1 MFGNE
6 SESLNSYYYFN
17 MKNETNMWANLF
29 IQLIKINQ
37 TKCNQIS
44 KIKCVL
50 KRKFALFNKIWWV
63 LDTISIISKKSNKR
77 KSFYIKKSHITFAF
91 AFKKLKMENS
101 LFFSIFQIKWTKH
114 ACCIIIE
121 QKVAL
126 LKLVDCPFLCS
137 QFHIYLPQFK
147 RISHLFIFISTRHPS
162 KQKKNK

>member
-91 AFKKLKMENS
+91 AFKKTENGKFALFLYFPNQMNKARVLYNNRTKSGALKTRW
-101 LFFSIFQIKWTKH
+101 LSIFMF
-114 ACCIIIE
+114 A
-121 QKVAL
+121 
-126 LKLVDCPFLCS
+126 
-137 QFHIYLPQFK
+137 
-147 RISHLFIFISTRHPS
+147 ISHLFTTI
-162 KQKKNK
+162 